1 MWIHALTKTTI
12 SCIIMN
18 SEETASLIN
27 GISIIVPCY
36 NAESRIKICFDH
48 ILEQQYNGLWEVIRV
63 DNNSS
68 DKTLSLA
75 RDFVASEKPY
85 VTDVS
90 FLHEPRQGRIWALLA
105 GVKRARYNVICHVDD
120 DNYLQSDFLRELN
133 AFYSLNDVDAVGS
146 LGSPLIDADT
156 ALPSWFNDFHFA
168 YAVGNP
174 VLGKKMLDP
183 SKDWVYGACFSY
195 KVECIHHLL
204 SLGYQ
209 STLIGR
215 SGNSLLSG
223 EDMEFLL
230 ALFMLRKSISF
241 NSKQKFHHYLPP
253 ERLTEA
259 YLLRLHYGFG
269 LASPTIGLMR
279 SYLAIHEGFLVHL
292 RRNYFF
298 YVLLQRARYLRILL
312 IPNKPLILKAR
323 LQSLK
328 GSFSSF
334 LSGYSRWMKCK
345 ANLSILTKCT
355 F

>member
-1 MWIHALTKTTI
+1 MI
-12 SCIIMN
+12 

-36 NAESRIKICFDH
+36 NAESRIKICLDH
-48 ILEQQYNGLWEVIRV
+48 ILKQQYNGLWEVILV

-75 RDFVASEKPY
+75 REFVASKKPY
-85 VTDVS
+85 ETDVL
-90 FLHEPRQGRIWALLA
+90 FLHEPRQGRIWALLT

-146 LGSPLIDADT
+146 LGSPLINADT
-156 ALPSWFNDFHFA
+156 ALPLWFNDFHTS
-168 YAVGNP
+168 YAVGYP

-183 SKDWVYGACFSY
+183 TKDWLYGACFSY
-195 KVECIHHLL
+195 KVECIHLLL

-209 STLIGR
+209 FTLIGR

-230 ALFMLRKSISF
+230 ALFILRKNISF

-253 ERLTEA
+253 ERLTED

-269 LASPTIGLMR
+269 LASPIIGLMR
-279 SYLAIHEGFLVHL
+279 SYLAVQEGFIVRL

-298 YVLLQRARYLRILL
+298 YLFVQRARYLLISL
-312 IPNKPLILKAR
+312 IPNKSLTLKAH

-328 GSFSSF
+328 GSYSGF
-334 LSGYSRWMKCK
+334 LSGYSRWSKCV
-345 ANLSILTKCT
+345 ANLKILTKST